1 MYSVHFHLER
11 WWMMFIMS
19 VCPNSMFLS
28 RVFAQQLWIEKISI
42 RKCSFILLRLR
53 YTLKCNPTFL
63 NLCPIVQ
70 PIINI
75 NYFFFAINYIFLIIN
90 YIFFIF
96 NYIFFIVYWGCV
108 SKKVFSTAPYFTYYI
123 INIFI
128 IKDYILLS
136 FLKSHIFSTKQNNS
150 LSKFQ
155 KDKKKKSHKY
165 NYEL

>member
-19 VCPNSMFLS
+19 VCPNSMSLS
-28 RVFAQQLWIEKISI
+28 NVFAQQLWIEKISI

-53 YTLKCNPTFL
+53 CTHKSNPTFR

-70 PIINI
+70 PRINI
-75 NYFFFAINYIFLIIN
+75 NYTFFINNYTFFIIN
-90 YIFFIF
+90 H
-96 NYIFFIVYWGCV
+96 IFFIVYWGCV

-150 LSKFQ
+150 LSKLQ

>member
-1 MYSVHFHLER
+1 
-11 WWMMFIMS
+11 MMFIMS

-165 NYEL
+165 NYAL